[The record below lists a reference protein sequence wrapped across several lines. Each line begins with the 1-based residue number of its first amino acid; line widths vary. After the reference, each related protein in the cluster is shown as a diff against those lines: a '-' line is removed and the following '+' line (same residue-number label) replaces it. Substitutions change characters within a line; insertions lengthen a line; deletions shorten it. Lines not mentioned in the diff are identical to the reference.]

1 MNDKIKLMG
10 FTYTLPFENLAGGTS
25 LTMTFNVENDSN
37 FRWAKSAYAANIALA
52 AQTDSSRVIPI
63 VNALISNTGSGRN
76 LQSTATPLPILF
88 GTGQIPAI
96 LTSPILLVA
105 NSTISVTLSNT
116 SATTY
121 NIYLSF
127 IGDKIFRD

>member
-1 MNDKIKLMG
+1 MNDKLKLMG
-10 FTYTLPFENLAGGTS
+10 FTYTLSFANLAGGTS
-25 LTMTFNVENDSN
+25 QTASFNVENDSN
-37 FRWAKSAYAANIALA
+37 FRWSKSAYQADISLA
-52 AQTDSSRVIPI
+52 AQTDSSRVIPM
-63 VNALISNTGSGRN
+63 VTALITNTGSGRN
-76 LQSTATPLPILF
+76 LQSVATPVSVLF

-105 NSTISVTLSNT
+105 NSTISVTLTNPSGTN
-116 SATTY
+116 Y